1 MRDPLQ
7 SRKDMVRI
15 APFRRNMV
23 TPTSETTTGWDDL
36 LSGSGGV
43 IRMVNTEPRLVPTHR
58 VGVSIVGS
66 ARVDC

>member
-1 MRDPLQ
+1 
-7 SRKDMVRI
+7 
-15 APFRRNMV
+15 MV

-66 ARVDC
+66 DFLVKESAKTKH